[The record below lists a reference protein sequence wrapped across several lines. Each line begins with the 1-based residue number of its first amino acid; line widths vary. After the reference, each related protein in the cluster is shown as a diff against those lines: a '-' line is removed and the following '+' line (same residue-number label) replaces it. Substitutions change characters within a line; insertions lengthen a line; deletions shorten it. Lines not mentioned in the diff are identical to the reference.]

1 MNEATKTPLWFWI
14 ISSVLLLWNLV
25 GVMAYIAQVSMS
37 PEAMAALPA
46 PERALY
52 ESTPAWAN
60 AAFAVAVWAGTLGCA
75 LLLLKRASAFYVLL
89 TSLLGVLVQMSHSF
103 FMSQSF
109 DVYGPGAA
117 IMPVI
122 IILIAGFL
130 VWFSL
135 WAKERAWLR

>member
-1 MNEATKTPLWFWI
+1 
-14 ISSVLLLWNLV
+14 VLLLWNLM

-46 PERALY
+46 PERALH
-52 ESTPAWAN
+52 ENTPTWAN
-60 AAFAVAVWAGTLGCA
+60 AAFAVAVWAGTLGCV

-89 TSLLGVLVQMSHSF
+89 ASLFGVFVQMFHAF

-117 IMPVI
+117 VMPIMV
-122 IILIAGFL
+122 ILIAGFL
-130 VWFSL
+130 VWLSL
-135 WAKERAWLR
+135 WAKGRAWLR